1 MMIQRA
7 EKLLI
12 YDGGCTYCRAF
23 VSLLGRLD
31 RQGRFSVMDYDS
43 PQAQALLNSQFG
55 EGYGFSMYL
64 FEFNE
69 RRVSWGAEAARR
81 VVESLQMPRLLAQLA
96 FRTYPTLVRIV
107 SRLTRHRRSVC
118 GPECAGLS
126 VPRGKQFTS
135 LREEAL
141 RLQPHQAS

>member
-1 MMIQRA
+1 MTETA

-12 YDGGCTYCRAF
+12 YDGDCAYCRAF

-31 RQGRFSVMDYDS
+31 RRGRFSVMDYDS

-64 FEFNE
+64 FEFDE

-81 VVESLQMPRLLAQLA
+81 VVESLRMPRLLAQLT
-96 FRTYPTLVRIV
+96 FRTYPALVQVV
-107 SRLTRHRRSVC
+107 SRLTRRRRSVC

-126 VPRGKQFTS
+126 VPRGNQFTS

-141 RLQPHQAS
+141 RLQPHQVS